1 MARRRRKKKAEFE
14 MLIISF
20 CDIITISTAAL
31 LLALFVT
38 VQLAIKIP
46 VFRPTPRSA
55 PSSKQAFFFECR
67 NDHLFFVDKA
77 GLDEQVEEL
86 MSKLNSGVR
95 GGDLGSFQKAIQ
107 GQEVGNPYYKVDP
120 RYLLVGRMVLETRA
134 GTSGEG
140 AGDLENPNSKY
151 QAMLS
156 LLDKDKQYIAFLV
169 RDDSFNVFRKARQV
183 ADSLGLDTGW
193 ELLGIDEQINFGE
206 GGIAIGTQ

>member
-1 MARRRRKKKAEFE
+1 MPRRRKKKKAEFE

-38 VQLAIKIP
+38 VQLAVKIP
-46 VFRPTPRSA
+46 TFRPTTRST
-55 PSSKQAFFFECR
+55 PSSKQPIFFECR
-67 NDHLFFVDKA
+67 NDQVFFIDKA

-86 MSKLNSGVR
+86 MSKLTPGVR
-95 GGDLGSFQKAIQ
+95 SGGIEGFRKSIE
-107 GQEVGNPYYKVDP
+107 GQEVGNLYYKVDP
-120 RYLLVGRMVLETRA
+120 RYLLVGKLVLEIRA

-151 QAMLS
+151 LATLT

-169 RDDSFNVFRKARQV
+169 RDDSFAVFRKARQV
-183 ADSLGLDTGW
+183 ADRLGLDTGW
-193 ELLGIDEQINFGE
+193 ELLGIDEPIKFGA
-206 GGIAIGTQ
+206 GGTTIGTQ

>member
-38 VQLAIKIP
+38 VQLAVKIP
-46 VFRPTPRSA
+46 VFKPTPRST
-55 PSSKQAFFFECR
+55 PSSKQPIFFECR
-67 NDHLFFVDKA
+67 NDQLFFVDKA

-86 MSKLNSGVR
+86 MAKLNPGTR
-95 GGDLGSFQKAIQ
+95 GGDFKSFQNSIQ
-107 GQEVGNPYYKVDP
+107 GQEMGNPYYKVDP
-120 RYLLVGRMVLETRA
+120 RYLLVGRMSLEPRT
-134 GTSGEG
+134 GISGES
-140 AGDLENPNSKY
+140 PNVLGNSDSRY
-151 QAMLS
+151 QAMLT

-193 ELLGIDEQINFGE
+193 ELLGVDEPIKFGE
-206 GGIAIGTQ
+206 GGTTIGTQ

>member
-38 VQLAIKIP
+38 VQLAVKIP
-46 VFRPTPRSA
+46 VFKPTPRSA
-55 PSSKQAFFFECR
+55 PSSKQPIFFECR
-67 NDHLFFVDKA
+67 NDHVYFVDKA

-86 MSKLNSGVR
+86 MSKLNPGGR
-95 GGDLGSFQKAIQ
+95 GGDFEVFQKSIE
-107 GQEVGNPYYKVDP
+107 GQEVGNLYYKVDP
-120 RYLLVGRMVLETRA
+120 RYLLVGKMVLETRV

-140 AGDLENPNSKY
+140 AGDLESPNSKY
-151 QAMLS
+151 QATLT
-156 LLDKDKQYIAFLV
+156 LLDKDKQRIAFLV
-169 RDDSFNVFRKARQV
+169 RDDSFNVFRKARHV

-193 ELLGIDEQINFGE
+193 ELLGIDETIKFGE
-206 GGIAIGTQ
+206 GGTAIGTQ

>member
-107 GQEVGNPYYKVDP
+107 GQEVGNPYYK
-120 RYLLVGRMVLETRA
+120 
-134 GTSGEG
+134 
-140 AGDLENPNSKY
+140 Y

>member
-55 PSSKQAFFFECR
+55 PSTKQAFFFECR

-86 MSKLNSGVR
+86 MSKLNPGVR

-107 GQEVGNPYYKVDP
+107 GQEVGNLYYKVDP

-140 AGDLENPNSKY
+140 AGDLENPKSKY

-156 LLDKDKQYIAFLV
+156 LLDKDKQYIAFWSGMIVLTCFARHATWRIV
-169 RDDSFNVFRKARQV
+169 WASIRAGNCSASMNKLSLAKAESR
-183 ADSLGLDTGW
+183 
-193 ELLGIDEQINFGE
+193 
-206 GGIAIGTQ
+206 